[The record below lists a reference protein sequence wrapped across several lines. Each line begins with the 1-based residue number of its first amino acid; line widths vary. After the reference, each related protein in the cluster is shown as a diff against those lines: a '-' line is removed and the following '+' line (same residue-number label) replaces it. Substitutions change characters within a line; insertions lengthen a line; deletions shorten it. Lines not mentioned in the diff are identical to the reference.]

1 MASFEYREDSF
12 VFTVLGSNDAPLTD
26 TKIHTLNSE
35 TVNDQS
41 IVVPLVN
48 GWLLVSGI
56 GVSLLLD
63 TVKIESVSSVLEP
76 CHETLHLF
84 LGVPTRLIKLFSTA
98 LAGAQYLILCSSFF
112 ENEILNS
119 TSLCSWVIDTWNWLH
134 VSPHVSDPTA
144 EANFWIA
151 TVSGHIDHFETNP
164 SS

>member
-12 VFTVLGSNDAPLTD
+12 VFTVLGSNDAPLPD

-63 TVKIESVSSVLEP
+63 TVKIESSPRYSNLAMKLYI
-76 CHETLHLF
+76 CF
-84 LGVPTRLIKLFSTA
+84 LGS
-98 LAGAQYLILCSSFF
+98 
-112 ENEILNS
+112 
-119 TSLCSWVIDTWNWLH
+119 LH
-134 VSPHVSDPTA
+134 VSLNYFRLHWPVL
-144 EANFWIA
+144 NI
-151 TVSGHIDHFETNP
+151 
-164 SS
+164 